1 MVIAHRGSS
10 GHFPEHSLG
19 GYTDAYYGGTDFIE
33 LDLQVTKDGQLVA
46 QHDSYLNDSTDVLQ
60 YESLFGD
67 KVHHDGKYYVEDFT
81 LQELKLL
88 KRKQRYTFRS
98 TLLNDKFE
106 ILTLQE
112 VINNVNLLVT
122 DAPRTENTGTTVGLY
137 IELKDFNSYLS
148 KGIDM
153 AELMNDILV
162 ANSLGTISDCQ
173 DTMPIIVQSFDFE
186 ALERYAELSDLP
198 LIQLAHWG
206 DEYLYDWDKISQ
218 VAHGCGPDSRLVFNT
233 DYKAEDFAKNS
244 VPNAYSEFIT

>member
-1 MVIAHRGSS
+1 M
-10 GHFPEHSLG
+10 
-19 GYTDAYYGGTDFIE
+19 
-33 LDLQVTKDGQLVA
+33 A

-162 ANSLGTISDCQ
+162 ANSLGTISDC
-173 DTMPIIVQSFDFE
+173 
-186 ALERYAELSDLP
+186 
-198 LIQLAHWG
+198 
-206 DEYLYDWDKISQ
+206 
-218 VAHGCGPDSRLVFNT
+218 
-233 DYKAEDFAKNS
+233 
-244 VPNAYSEFIT
+244 